1 MASKQLV
8 RELKSFVLPK
18 TTVTDKEL
26 GAGSYGRVVEVD
38 LSGTICAAKFIHK
51 SLVPNESSGT
61 QTYQAQRFAEEC
73 HLMSK
78 LRHPNIVQFL
88 GLCTDSTESP
98 FPGLVMERLRCSLDD
113 VLTKYPPTE
122 QVIPLGVKCSVLQDV
137 ARGLLFLHSHSP
149 PIVHRDLS
157 ARNVLLN
164 SAMEAKLADF
174 GVARIIDASSMTSNP
189 GTALYM
195 PPEAMESKSYSTSL
209 DVFSFGHLML
219 FTLTQ
224 EFPKNLKAANYTVK
238 SKLVPRTEVERRDEY
253 FALLETQLLKK
264 NHLLI
269 KMTKECLANCPEK
282 RPPIEDV
289 LKPLESVKSTLS
301 DNYEQSTRLELIL
314 AIEEHKRKVC
324 RALKLFEDGGEERR
338 KGKR

>member
-1 MASKQLV
+1 MASKPLQE
-8 RELKSFVLPK
+8 ELKSFVLPK

-26 GAGSYGRVVEVD
+26 GVGSYGRVVEVD
-38 LSGTICAAKFIHK
+38 LSGTICAAKFIHEI
-51 SLVPNESSGT
+51 LVSQA
-61 QTYQAQRFAEEC
+61 QTYMYVTKRFAEEC
-73 HLMSK
+73 HLMTK

-88 GLCTDSTESP
+88 GLCTVTDSKSS

-149 PIVHRDLS
+149 PIVHRDLTT
-157 ARNVLLN
+157 RNVLLN

-174 GVARIIDASSMTSNP
+174 GVARIVDASSMTSNP
-189 GTALYM
+189 GNALYM

-209 DVFSFGHLML
+209 DVFSFGHLAL
-219 FTLTQ
+219 FTFTQ
-224 EFPKNLKAANYTVK
+224 VFPQNLKAANYTVK
-238 SKLVPRTEVERRDEY
+238 GKLVARTEVERRDEY
-253 FALLETQLLKK
+253 FALLEAQLQKR

-282 RPPIEDV
+282 RPPIEAV

>member
-1 MASKQLV
+1 
-8 RELKSFVLPK
+8 
-18 TTVTDKEL
+18 
-26 GAGSYGRVVEVD
+26 
-38 LSGTICAAKFIHK
+38 
-51 SLVPNESSGT
+51 
-61 QTYQAQRFAEEC
+61 
-73 HLMSK
+73 MSK